1 VLGAGR
7 CPQLVWHDAVGA
19 GKFRRKLFRLYPQ
32 FVRHTR
38 RIPGHT
44 LKADKAVHST
54 ARSHDSVSCAL
65 GLSRLRLRTARPQH
79 VPARGGPRGRRPR
92 RLVRPPRGHAA
103 PTAHRPDAEGLERS
117 GRGRT
122 GGRVLGRGRAP
133 AAVPGLPAAFRIENS
148 TSETSHVWTSVPR
161 PPKKNPN
168 VRRLYDVPTRDAACR
183 TRDGFIADRETVWI
197 FVTVLY
203 GYRASMV
210 HRRCQT
216 ALTGSR
222 SRAPPQTPSRRA
234 GCGSLMWAALS
245 MSICVIIRG
254 GVLRLAEA
262 AAAAVA

>member
-1 VLGAGR
+1 MRSASPHGTSA
-7 CPQLVWHDAVGA
+7 
-19 GKFRRKLFRLYPQ
+19 
-32 FVRHTR
+32 TR
-38 RIPGHT
+38 
-44 LKADKAVHST
+44 
-54 ARSHDSVSCAL
+54 
-65 GLSRLRLRTARPQH
+65 
-79 VPARGGPRGRRPR
+79 PARGGPRGRRPR

-122 GGRVLGRGRAP
+122 GGWVLGRGRGSSAGRRT
-133 AAVPGLPAAFRIENS
+133 PGLPAAFRIENS

-183 TRDGFIADRETVWI
+183 TRDGFIADRAVWI

-222 SRAPPQTPSRRA
+222 SRAPPRLP
-234 GCGSLMWAALS
+234 LAA
-245 MSICVIIRG
+245 R
-254 GVLRLAEA
+254 A
-262 AAAAVA
+262 AAPSCGLRSA

>member
-1 VLGAGR
+1 MRLNYERRGV
-7 CPQLVWHDAVGA
+7 HSAV
-19 GKFRRKLFRLYPQ
+19 
-32 FVRHTR
+32 
-38 RIPGHT
+38 PGHT

-65 GLSRLRLRTARPQH
+65 GLSARH
-79 VPARGGPRGRRPR
+79 VRNTSGARRAPRKTPPPPP
-92 RLVRPPRGHAA
+92 LVRPPRGHAA

-122 GGRVLGRGRAP
+122 GAGVWVVVERRAP
-133 AAVPGLPAAFRIENS
+133 PRRRTRLSYTLPAAFRIENS

-222 SRAPPQTPSRRA
+222 SRAPPRLP
-234 GCGSLMWAALS
+234 LAA
-245 MSICVIIRG
+245 R
-254 GVLRLAEA
+254 A
-262 AAAAVA
+262 AAPSCGLRSA